1 MKNELKLLK
10 EWALN
15 YIKNGDI
22 LVRQIEKIEEN
33 KDGWDIVV
41 TTKSGMKF
49 YLIVPKIEGFEGL
62 LKKIGDKRITVVVFN
77 TKPNLEVIME
87 NWSKIKDYPNLC
99 IMFVNPNSE
108 LDKKWLVFPH
118 THERVTEKASLK
130 KGLKA
135 LFQTVEQW
143 KG

>member
-10 EWALN
+10 EWAIN
-15 YIKNGDI
+15 YIKNRDI

-33 KDGWDIVV
+33 KDGWDIAV
-41 TTKSGMKF
+41 TAKTGMKF
-49 YLIVPKIEGFEGL
+49 YLIVPKIEDFDGL
-62 LKKIGDKRITVVVFN
+62 LKKIDTSNITIIVFN
-77 TKPNLEVIME
+77 TKANLDAVIN
-87 NWSKIKDYPNLC
+87 NWGKIKGYPHLS

-118 THERVTEKASLK
+118 THDRVTEKASFK
-130 KGLKA
+130 RGLKA

-143 KG
+143 KV